1 MIYIQLNWLI
11 YIKYDVMKIIDAT
24 PHTAALEELGRR
36 VALARKNKRMNQTEM
51 AKASGL
57 GVATIARIEA
67 GQDAQFSSW
76 LKIFAVLGLKAG
88 LDQLMP
94 ESLTSPMAEAKSRRH
109 QKRVKPGEFKWGDE
123 QP

>member
-1 MIYIQLNWLI
+1 
-11 YIKYDVMKIIDAT
+11 MKLKDTT
-24 PHTAALEELGRR
+24 PQAVTLKELGRR

-57 GVATIARIEA
+57 GIATIARIEA

-76 LKIFAVLGLKAG
+76 LKIFTVLGLKAG
-88 LDQLMP
+88 LDQLIP
-94 ESLTSPMAEAKSRRH
+94 ENLISPMSEAKGRRH
-109 QKRVKPGEFKWGDE
+109 HKRAKPGAFKWGDE

>member
-1 MIYIQLNWLI
+1 MIYVWCVWPI
-11 YIKYDVMKIIDAT
+11 YTKYDVMKILNTT

-94 ESLTSPMAEAKSRRH
+94 ENLTSPMSEAKSRKHLR
-109 QKRVKPGEFKWGDE
+109 RAKPGKFKWGDE
-123 QP
+123 QQ

>member
-1 MIYIQLNWLI
+1 
-11 YIKYDVMKIIDAT
+11 MKIVNTT
-24 PHTAALEELGRR
+24 PHAIALEELGRR

-76 LKIFAVLGLKAG
+76 LKIFAVLGLKES
-88 LDQLMP
+88 LDQLIP
-94 ESLTSPMAEAKSRRH
+94 EKLTSPMSEAKGRRH
-109 QKRVKPGEFKWGDE
+109 HKRIKPGEFKWGDE
-123 QP
+123 QS